1 MTYNVYF
8 NIENNV
14 IGKGRFMYVKSG
26 NERAFTFEEKEK
38 LEISLFDYVLFSSLK
53 HLNMLDGLK
62 EFQKYAHLHEAFYL
76 NKKVNDDEVTDN
88 ESEYSIMDKEL
99 TNSNIIDGKFYIDL
113 REHEKDNRL
122 IICFLINRFGKFVN
136 EFFGYIDNIHDC
148 INYVDYMIDECD
160 LDRTFKNGAI
170 VSSRTGEDAEWQRF
184 NKSEYKIY
192 FMSDYQN
199 NQEYCDDIGCK
210 YIKLL

>member
-14 IGKGRFMYVKSG
+14 IGKGRFMYVKNG
-26 NERAFTFEEKEK
+26 NDRTFTFEEKED
-38 LEISLFDYVLFSSLK
+38 LDIASSDFSFFTALK

-62 EFQKYAHLHEAFYL
+62 EFQKYAHMHEIFYI
-76 NKKVNDDEVTDN
+76 NKDVQVPINDSDDEIIKT
-88 ESEYSIMDKEL
+88 
-99 TNSNIIDGKFYIDL
+99 NIIDGTFYIDL
-113 REHEKDNRL
+113 REHKKEDRL
-122 IICFLINRFGKFVN
+122 LICFLIDRFGNFES
-136 EFFGYIDNIHDC
+136 EFYGHIDRLHEC
-148 INYVDYMIDECD
+148 INYVDYMIDVLD

-170 VSSRTGEDAEWQRF
+170 VSSRTGEDAEWQRY
-184 NKSEYKIY
+184 NKSEYNIY
-192 FMSDYQN
+192 FMSDDQN